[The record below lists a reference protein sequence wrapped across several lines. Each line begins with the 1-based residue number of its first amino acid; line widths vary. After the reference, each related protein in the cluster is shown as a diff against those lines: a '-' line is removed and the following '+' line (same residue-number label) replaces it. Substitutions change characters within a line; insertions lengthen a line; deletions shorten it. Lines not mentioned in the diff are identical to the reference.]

1 MPRTRSLGWSE
12 LKIGLMTLAAIA
24 IAAAVI
30 FLLSGSGGFFWQRY
44 ALRAK
49 FTNVAGLKTGA
60 PVRVSGVE
68 VGSVKNIAFTGV
80 EVEVR
85 FELSKEMQP
94 HITDQSTAMIGS
106 VSLLGEGSLDL
117 TAAVAGTPIQAD
129 GYVRTV
135 RTPGQLTDVTEQAN
149 QGLVQATEL
158 LKDIRAGKGT
168 LGKLVT
174 DEALYNE
181 VTKFVDAANAVA
193 TNLRNGRGT
202 LGKLANDD
210 QAYEQLA
217 ASLKNLQ
224 EMTTRINKGEGS
236 LGHLLNDDAFGKSL
250 TSTTKNLDD
259 ITGRLNRGEG
269 SAGKLLT
276 DDALY
281 KRLDTLSARLDDLT
295 KRLTE
300 GNGTAAQLINDRQL
314 YDNLNKAVG
323 EMTGLLGDIR
333 KDPQKYLRVKVSI
346 F

>member
-12 LKIGLMTLAAIA
+12 LKIGLMTLVAIGVA
-24 IAAAVI
+24 VTVI
-30 FLLSGSGGFFWQRY
+30 FLLSGEGGFFWQRY

-49 FTNVAGLKTGA
+49 FPNVAGLKTGA
-60 PVRVSGVE
+60 PVRVAGVE
-68 VGSVKNIAFTGV
+68 VGSVRSIVFSGV
-80 EVEVR
+80 DVEVR
-85 FELSKEMQP
+85 FELSKEMQAR
-94 HITDQSTAMIGS
+94 ITDQSTAMIGS

-117 TAAVAGTPIQAD
+117 TPATGGTPIPPN

-135 RTPGQLTDVTEQAN
+135 KTPGQLADVSEQAN
-149 QGLVQATEL
+149 QGLIQATEL

-174 DEALYNE
+174 DDALYNE

-210 QAYEQLA
+210 EAYDQLA

-224 EMTTRINKGEGS
+224 EMTTRINNGEGS
-236 LGHLLNDDAFGKSL
+236 LGRLLKDDAFGNSL
-250 TSTTKNLDD
+250 TSTTKNLDG

-269 SAGKLLT
+269 TAGKLLT

-281 KRLDTLSARLDDLT
+281 KRLDTLSTRLDDLT

-323 EMTGLLGDIR
+323 EMSGLLGDIR